1 MTHVEEPF
9 MIHRITSL
17 RPLALAL
24 AGTVL
29 WLAGGEGDGLG
40 SAVQP
45 RSAQAVVGA
54 PATPVS
60 VAGVA
65 RRTAVRTTAAAST
78 AASANAQQ
86 QQTAEQQKAVA
97 EQQAATAKQQAATAE
112 QQAALAK
119 QQAGASTPLAKG
131 TVVAALPSGCVS
143 APKDGIEHYKCGNVY
158 YRPAFQGNNLVYVV
172 Q

>member
-1 MTHVEEPF
+1 
-9 MIHRITSL
+9 MIHRIASL

-29 WLAGGEGDGLG
+29 WLAGGEGGGLL

-45 RSAQAVVGA
+45 RSALAVVGA
-54 PATPVS
+54 PATPWS

-78 AASANAQQ
+78 TANANAQQ

-112 QQAALAK
+112 QQAAIAK
-119 QQAGASTPLAKG
+119 QQAGVAPASTTPPAKG
-131 TVVAALPSGCVS
+131 AVVAALPSGCVS
-143 APKDGIEHYKCGNVY
+143 APKDGIEYYKCGNVY
-158 YRPAFQGNNLVYVV
+158 YRAAFQGNNLVYVV